1 MSKRNRKNA
10 SRGSVN
16 NIILE
21 SLYSGQ
27 KYGYEII
34 KEIEEKTDRKI
45 VLKQPSLY
53 LFFFSRH
60 K

>member
-1 MSKRNRKNA
+1 MARRTKKTA

-21 SLYSGQ
+21 SLLSGD

-34 KEIEEKTDRKI
+34 KEVEDKK
-45 VLKQPSLY
+45 SY
-53 LFFFSRH
+53 
-60 K
+60 